1 MGGQRGR
8 LISEPDRKRAIKLI
22 NVATSSGARLI
33 KACEEIGISDR
44 TYKRWT
50 SETTPLED
58 QRPIVE
64 RPTPKNKL
72 SVEERAEIIE
82 TINQP
87 EYKSLPASQ
96 IVPMLADKD
105 IYIASESTIYR
116 VQNEEKMN
124 NHRGQ
129 TKSPVKRTKSTHT
142 ATGPNQVWMWDITW
156 LGGPAKG
163 IYFYLYLILD
173 LYSRKIVGWEVW
185 SEESAEHAS
194 VLIKRST
201 LSEQVNTASNTLV
214 LHSDNGSPM
223 KGSTM
228 LETLYT
234 LGITPSRSR
243 PRVSNDNP
251 YAESI
256 FRTCK
261 YRPDYPTKGFIDIN
275 AAREWVL
282 GFVHWYN
289 YNHKHGGLNFI
300 SPNQRHTG
308 QSDAIFKN
316 RERVYQ
322 LAKEKHPERWAKSTR
337 NWSLKNEVHLNP
349 VKTTE
354 SKKTETKQI
363 S

>member
-1 MGGQRGR
+1 MGGKRGR
-8 LISEPDRKRAIKLI
+8 LISGPDRMRAIKLI
-22 NVATSSGARLI
+22 NVATASGARLI
-33 KACEEIGISDR
+33 KDCEEIGISDR
-44 TYKRWT
+44 TFKRWT
-50 SETTPLED
+50 SENTPCED

-64 RPTPKNKL
+64 RPVPKNKL
-72 SVEERAEIIE
+72 SPEERENIIN

-87 EYKSLPASQ
+87 EYKSMPASQ
-96 IVPMLADKD
+96 IVPTLADKN
-105 IYIASESTIYR
+105 IYLASESTIYR
-116 VQNEEKMN
+116 VQNEVKMN

-173 LYSRKIVGWEVW
+173 LFSRNIVGWEVW

-194 VLIKRST
+194 ALIKRST
-201 LSEQVNTASNTLV
+201 LSEQVNTALNPLV

-223 KGSTM
+223 KGATM
-228 LETLYT
+228 LETLYG

-256 FRTCK
+256 FRTFK

-275 AAREWVL
+275 AARQWVL

-289 YNHKHGGLNFI
+289 FNHKHSGLNYI

-308 QSDAIFKN
+308 QSDAIFEN
-316 RERVYQ
+316 RNRVYQ
-322 LAKEKHPERWAKSTR
+322 LAREKHPERWAKSTR
-337 NWSLKNEVHLNP
+337 DWSLKNEVHLNP
-349 VKTTE
+349 IKTTE
-354 SKKTETKQI
+354 SKKTEIKLI